1 MSSNCTFDFHV
12 ASVYKRC
19 SNLTGWILR
28 TFNTRETITMMT
40 LFKSLVLSQLDYASQ
55 LWSPHLLKSI
65 YLIEKV
71 QRSFTKHI
79 TDIKNKPYDE
89 RLKLLNLYSVQRRR
103 DRYQIM
109 YLWKIIEGLVPNL
122 STPITC
128 TFSERRG
135 RSCVVSHVN
144 MGRLG
149 TLSYNSFRWR
159 SIRMF
164 NKLPKYVRIV
174 SSCSID
180 KFKSQLDKHLRNIV
194 DLPCQSGFSNSCQL
208 DATVQP
214 QVTQVSNSTV
224 TIIYSGCFDL

>member
-12 ASVYKRC
+12 ANVYKRC
-19 SNLTGWILR
+19 SNLTGWILS
-28 TFNTRETITMMT
+28 TFNTRETISMMT
-40 LFKSLVLSQLDYASQ
+40 LFKSLVLSRLDYASQ

-79 TDIKNKPYDE
+79 TGIKN
-89 RLKLLNLYSVQRRR
+89 KLLNLYSVQRRR
-103 DRYQIM
+103 DRYQII
-109 YLWKIIEGLVPNL
+109 YLWKIIKGLVPNL
-122 STPITC
+122 FTPITC
-128 TFSERRG
+128 TYSERRG
-135 RSCVVSHVN
+135 QSCVVSHVN

-149 TLSYNSFRWR
+149 TLSYKSFRWR

-174 SSCSID
+174 SSCSVD

-194 DLPCQSGFSNSCQL
+194 DLSCQSGFNNSL
-208 DATVQP
+208 DNNNNNAF
-214 QVTQVSNSTV
+214 
-224 TIIYSGCFDL
+224 I

>member
-12 ASVYKRC
+12 ANVYKRC

-28 TFNTRETITMMT
+28 TFNTRETISMMT
-40 LFKSLVLSQLDYASQ
+40 LFKSLVLSRLDYASQ

-65 YLIEKV
+65 SLIEKV

-79 TDIKNKPYDE
+79 SGIKNKPYDE

-103 DRYQIM
+103 DRYQIID
-109 YLWKIIEGLVPNL
+109 LLVPNL

-128 TFSERRG
+128 TYSERRG

-164 NKLPKYVRIV
+164 NKLPKYVHIV
-174 SSCSID
+174 SYCSEVTTRQT
-180 KFKSQLDKHLRNIV
+180 SEEHCGSS
-194 DLPCQSGFSNSCQL
+194 LPVYIQQ
-208 DATVQP
+208 
-214 QVTQVSNSTV
+214 
-224 TIIYSGCFDL
+224 